1 MIPYKVY
8 RIWLRCKKWN
18 LPLSVS
24 CVSGIYSFGFK
35 GILVNRLLLYF
46 NEFSFT
52 SFMVKGMS
60 MLVRPSYFQQSTVSR
75 HYNISRAFRATSP
88 PTSILCVI
96 PKPEGVF
103 FVHVEC
109 FSIYQCY
116 KFKVCNK
123 NIYLQEKKKK
133 YVDRTTYV
141 PWRSTKGT
149 ALHSKNKSWN
159 RQKLHQVIQIS
170 AFTWNRNIR
179 SKLRLVCEI

>member
-123 NIYLQEKKKK
+123 NIYLQEKKKNMSTVLRT
-133 YVDRTTYV
+133 YRGDRLRKQLCIV
-141 PWRSTKGT
+141 KTKVEIG
-149 ALHSKNKSWN
+149 KNYIK
-159 RQKLHQVIQIS
+159 
-170 AFTWNRNIR
+170 
-179 SKLRLVCEI
+179 